1 MYLKYL
7 SHRWELKKSH
17 HNIVTPPSPLPRHW
31 ISSEVVSVW
40 DFSTGSTVIQWLVTW
55 FELGRC
61 CLGLSQSKW
70 AIWLV
75 ISTQLV
81 KWENTT
87 RRQKENEN
95 MLTRRS
101 NILVNLILCLVL
113 SNQGKMINVDFT
125 TSMFGKE
132 ILSFPW
138 GYVCGCHRR
147 LSWVD
152 KVTSVS

>member
-17 HNIVTPPSPLPRHW
+17 HNIVTPPSPRHW

-61 CLGLSQSKW
+61 YLGLSQSKW
-70 AIWLV
+70 VIWLV

-101 NILVNLILCLVL
+101 NILVNLIFVFSSEQSGKNDKCRFHNFHVWEGNTFFSLRLCLWL
-113 SNQGKMINVDFT
+113 S
-125 TSMFGKE
+125 S
-132 ILSFPW
+132 PA
-138 GYVCGCHRR
+138 
-147 LSWVD
+147 
-152 KVTSVS
+152 